1 MSNENQRMVAQN
13 NFSIAKSRADE
24 KRKVQEAIFQ
34 SRREEAKQS
43 KIIKQ

>member
-1 MSNENQRMVAQN
+1 MIAQG
-13 NFSIAKSRADE
+13 NFSVQKQRADE
-24 KRKVQEAIFQ
+24 KRKIQEAIFQ